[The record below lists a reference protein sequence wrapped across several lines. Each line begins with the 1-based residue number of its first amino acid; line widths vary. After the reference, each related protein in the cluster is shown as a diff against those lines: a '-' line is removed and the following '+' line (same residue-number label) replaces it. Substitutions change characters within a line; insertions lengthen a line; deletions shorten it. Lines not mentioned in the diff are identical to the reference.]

1 MTPDALRAIGEALFG
16 KWGWQTK
23 LAKALRVDGSTV
35 RRWISG
41 TTTIP
46 GPAEVALELL
56 LSSHQRNI
64 KDTASRPNTSGSS
77 GTPNTQKRHR
87 PAHIKK

>member
-1 MTPDALRAIGEALFG
+1 MTPDSLRAIGEALFG

-41 TTTIP
+41 ATTIP

-56 LSSHQRNI
+56 LSSHQHNM
-64 KDTASRPNTSGSS
+64 KGTADTPVTSSTTNTH
-77 GTPNTQKRHR
+77 KRHR
-87 PAHIKK
+87 PAPIRK

>member
-1 MTPDALRAIGEALFG
+1 MTADTLRAIGEELFG
-16 KWGWQTK
+16 TWGWQTK

-41 TTTIP
+41 ATAIP

-56 LSSHQRNI
+56 LISHRDNVKLAQC
-64 KDTASRPNTSGSS
+64 KDALPR
-77 GTPNTQKRHR
+77 RY
-87 PAHIKK
+87 KKKPVEELAKVAL

>member
-1 MTPDALRAIGEALFG
+1 MTPDELKIIGEKLFG
-16 KWGWQTK
+16 SWGWQTK

-46 GPAEVALELL
+46 GPVTVALELL
-56 LSSHQRNI
+56 LQREEYDTKRVSS
-64 KDTASRPNTSGSS
+64 TTSDISS
-77 GTPNTQKRHR
+77 E
-87 PAHIKK
+87 A

>member
-1 MTPDALRAIGEALFG
+1 MTPDTLKVIGEKLFG
-16 KWGWQTK
+16 AWGWQTK

-41 TTTIP
+41 VSVIP

-56 LSSHQRNI
+56 LLAHEGKQAKPPRQ
-64 KDTASRPNTSGSS
+64 KKQTAAMAL
-77 GTPNTQKRHR
+77 K
-87 PAHIKK
+87 

>member
-1 MTPDALRAIGEALFG
+1 MTPDSLRAIGEALFG
-16 KWGWQTK
+16 KWGWQTQ

-41 TTTIP
+41 TTAIP

-64 KDTASRPNTSGSS
+64 KAFTSTQNTSS
-77 GTPNTQKRHR
+77 THKRHR
-87 PAHIKK
+87 PASIKK

>member
-1 MTPDALRAIGEALFG
+1 MTPDTLKAIGEKLFG
-16 KWGWQTK
+16 GWGWQTK

-41 TTTIP
+41 ASVIP

-56 LSSHQRNI
+56 LTAHEGTKKKPPIRNMAL
-64 KDTASRPNTSGSS
+64 K
-77 GTPNTQKRHR
+77 
-87 PAHIKK
+87 